1 MALMQEPSQTLAA
14 PAAPARPMCEVCGDQ
29 PSKYRCP
36 GCDKRTCSLP
46 CSRKHKE
53 DSGCSGKRDRLKYV
67 SLEEFDDRT
76 LLSGMNRERQC
87 GVCN

>member
-1 MALMQEPSQTLAA
+1 
-14 PAAPARPMCEVCGDQ
+14 MCEVCGDQ